1 MQNILFGGAQRAANG
16 IVDEL
21 SKRPSRALSL
31 RVHNQKGEKKG
42 QRKQKFTFKPE
53 LPFDQQFAQLEI
65 YAQQHFRRRLQIKGF
80 KGTFKIENWIN
91 IETKLRN
98 MEGLKAIGFVDTQL
112 DKVHLDVLCK
122 WLSWIEPQK
131 LIIELQQNELDN
143 EDCADF
149 LYFLFER
156 NIDVRSIYIMGNP
169 GIYKGVLLKELK
181 DYLFKKFENNMIHY
195 YKLIKNKQTFSVAI
209 LRLLRRKSDELISK
223 RIHRAEAKIDQ
234 TQYYKLQLKNCFTDK
249 NWKGFQDLIQTTYK
263 EDNLEQL
270 TYLDISNNF
279 LGTQNAFNSMCT
291 SLSSAKGLLVLKVA
305 NQPLI
310 HNSQTIELLM
320 GNRYDNLKL
329 RELDISDNKEMLE
342 KTFKALSDNIFKSC
356 KIITFTGS
364 LPQQLSTLFKMFV
377 LTEAFADKTKESKQL
392 YREKQK
398 FRKDYLQV
406 LDLSSVENYN
416 RHDLVEKLLLNTVFT
431 EFSNIRTLHVQNFD
445 VGRCQAYV
453 KAKKKFLVYM
463 EKKKQDDAFFKNY
476 KHPLKHIVYPKQ
488 SYRMEIQ
495 TKKEFFQEYLFTE
508 KGSIIEIESIE
519 IQASTFRQ
527 ANRAEGLQEA
537 CVSVI
542 EKTANNPETKYS
554 IKKIIMNEGD
564 YQMDLNTIK
573 CYLCLPSV
581 QLEELS
587 YLNDSMTFQWS
598 RWHQEMISYCSK
610 LNPDQFHSLK
620 ILKLNNLY
628 DINIEIHQFI
638 ELFIFNPKIQLK
650 ELQLIQIYTSNNND
664 NFESL
669 KKAIE
674 LSEKV
679 TLERLSLGE
688 FFEGQGEDIMF
699 EQVVFNQK
707 VNLRSLCLK
716 NIKLQQFLNNI
727 EKLVQ
732 NNQDD
737 NPLQLLTNFEIDN
750 INIESKEDWKKVIQI
765 FIINQRLT
773 LQTLKIKDKVL
784 NQQFSDALNQLIYP
798 FEQELF
804 NLIKSK
810 KEAAGMVRDLN
821 EQNMLSKIQNESIG
835 LPFALNQLN
844 FENCTI
850 QDDVISAFLVICEL
864 KHLSIINCK
873 DFQIGIKK
881 TIDIIKQ
888 LQLDQYYS
896 FKIKSFSCER
906 TVIQDIVT
914 FQSLIKEIVLNS
926 NRQLLEMLNLD
937 SCALNDDM
945 LQALSK
951 QLMAIKEEQ
960 KLYNRVFL
968 LRDLNLSNN
977 NQMSVS
983 SWQQLWDVLLNES
996 KLEKKEE
1003 IPQDQSITVVNPSL
1017 LLSTF
1022 EKDRDNTINETQ
1034 KLIET
1039 SQLCLK
1045 EKTIYNYKKFTPQF
1059 PKQITSLVMKM
1070 DFKNVNDNE
1079 LKFQYYRLIVGFII
1093 HPESQLKNLELESLN
1108 MIIFIQACL
1117 EAYEYSKF
1125 FLESALKQSKQDH
1138 KSQIKSIKI
1147 KSLTANDAESTEK
1160 FIQIFLC
1167 SKHIELT
1174 KLHISGCTQPI
1185 LHLILKNIDR
1195 KEDYQLEELSL
1206 PDIEETLDL
1215 EDTINYCQWLIFGD
1229 KMPIKKL
1236 SSSPNLS
1243 EINEEKCDQFTF
1255 SKVKV
1260 ESIYLKY
1267 KQETSNNIKQ
1277 YSMILFKLILNG
1289 LQEITIDKTDA
1300 TSIIVDTFNK
1310 INNFDNLKLKKLIFK
1325 GDLKINKNLFE
1336 KLSKLFEI
1344 LELFQVQKLLL
1355 ENEFEIYDI
1364 CSLMDIHQ
1372 QKNLKFEIKQVTC
1385 NNPNEFYKKF
1395 LFNPN
1400 VGITEI
1406 ILKDPQLLENK
1417 FDIYELGQKIRYFNL
1432 SMGLLYNS
1440 GTQLSVNALEI
1451 ISKMLIYN
1459 ESSNLEELVLHQCH
1473 FKPAGIE
1480 ALCKYASTFR
1490 EKIKKEGRAK
1500 TATLKLKRVTLYYAL
1515 YIGDDGVKKY
1525 VNNLL
1530 YFEYINIERFEVQV
1544 TNWNDEMTNSLC
1556 QAAQCWLQYQ
1566 KDQKR
1571 QYSTKYPIKYL
1582 DMGRNEF
1589 IEEQETWSN
1598 FLKTFV
1604 FTDNTPDLETLNIHF
1619 MALNDLKT
1627 RYIIAEALQFFS
1639 KKPQNYKFNVK
1650 KINFSQNNSLT
1661 HLGWQ
1666 NLFKNFFFHPMV
1678 YLEELN
1684 MISTM
1689 LDSQIKLDVIAQV
1702 IKDRALASPNKKVPL
1717 HTFLCYNVSLKD
1729 YIADYLS
1736 EQPPNYQVPYD
1747 IPVEIEYDNSLNYGY
1762 FDGIPES
1769 FGDILQMFQRIL
1781 KLRQNIVHLKDWKF
1795 TRSKYSPYH
1804 LNMSDHYLNILN
1816 QYYTAQGNDQIDIYI
1831 SLQSLDNF
1839 ANHFGYI
1846 TEYPGSPYPYNLIFQ
1861 QNTFDF
1867 LKEKNCN
1874 IFKIKFIQ
1882 TEFAE
1887 LEQINQ
1893 FQILKLWHNIK
1904 HHNTSIDQIQ
1914 IEYDLNDDL
1923 VDEMF
1928 RQGYDER
1935 DIISLIRLI
1944 PPSKIRIQNS
1954 LSIQAIK
1961 GIYSILYDTY
1971 YFKYAM
1977 ISYSFDNF
1985 LNIGIGYS
1993 LREVFY
1999 NYNATGPIR
2008 KFFKIAFYKFFN
2020 FFVIPTKRYLFN
2032 DEVKRL
2038 NDYLSQQ
2045 KFYFFVIVITNI
2057 LFFVI
2062 TLAGPYLLTYKLL
2075 DRDASQLTKNY
2086 ICVNGTSKEASYL
2099 YYAFAVITLIT
2110 EAILYYKVA
2119 QIVPNHTQRIIV
2131 NKIANE
2137 KEDDE
2142 NQQRLDE
2149 QAQEKQKNKILPAS
2163 EEDVTM
2169 IKKQSQ
2175 TQNTEIARHS
2185 VFQKMATAVNK
2196 KFSQVA
2202 GKFTTAVTAQAEEFT
2217 QSKWGILLSY
2227 GITLLSSQLFKFDL
2241 YNDVVFILNA
2251 YNCEEFIV
2259 FLLAL
2264 ITTAF
2269 SQGIYILQF
2278 FYLIGVRV
2286 VQNQKTAKLLSS
2298 KFINDFYAISFLGR
2312 NAALSTLL
2320 DSSAPFNVIIIPN
2333 TRIGRYIFPHHAGK
2347 AMSNLVKSYFFQFL
2361 CEDLPQTLLQM
2372 YFVVSQAIKRSKELQ
2387 VQVYISIC
2395 TAILTALLSFY
2406 KFLSIRP
2413 TNLLQ
2418 DNFDELSSRL
2428 SKGYNQQIQT
2438 CLKYENDQIK
2448 TYIDLYNSPDYEV
2461 VQVEQSQEERQSLL
2475 N

>member
-1 MQNILFGGAQRAANG
+1 MQNILFGGAQKAANG
-16 IVDEL
+16 IVDEF

-42 QRKQKFTFKPE
+42 QKKAKFTFKPD
-53 LPFDQQFAQLEI
+53 LPLEQQFAQLEI
-65 YAQQHFRRRLQIKGF
+65 YALQHNRRRLQIKGF

-98 MEGLKAIGFVDTQL
+98 MQGLKAIGFIDTQL
-112 DKVHLDVLCK
+112 DKVHLDVLSR
-122 WLSWIEPQK
+122 WLSWVDPQK

-143 EDCADF
+143 EDVAEF

-169 GIYKGVLLKELK
+169 GIYKGVLLKELN
-181 DYLFKKFENNMIHY
+181 DYLFKKFEKNMIHY
-195 YKLIKNKQTFSVAI
+195 YKLIKNKQALSVAI
-209 LRLLRRKSDELISK
+209 IRLLRRKNDEAKSK
-223 RIHRAEAKIDQ
+223 RIHRAEVKIDQ

-279 LGTQNAFNSMCT
+279 LGTQNAFNNMCT
-291 SLSSAKGLLVLKVA
+291 SMSSAKGLLVLKIA

-329 RELDISDNKEMLE
+329 REFDISDNKDMLE
-342 KTFKALSDNIFKSC
+342 KTFKALSDNIFKFC

-364 LPQQLSTLFKMFV
+364 MPQQLSTLFKMFV
-377 LTEAFADKTKESKQL
+377 LTEAFADKTKESKQI
-392 YREKQK
+392 YREKK
-398 FRKDYLQV
+398 YFRKDYLQI
-406 LDLSSVENYN
+406 LDLSSIENYN

-431 EFSNIRTLHVQNFD
+431 EFTNIRTLHVQNFD
-445 VGRCQAYV
+445 VGRCQGYV
-453 KAKKKFLVYM
+453 KAKKKFLTYM
-463 EKKKQDDAFFKNY
+463 EKKKQDDTFFKNY

-488 SYRMEIQ
+488 TYRMEIQ
-495 TKKEFFQEYLFTE
+495 TKKEFFLEYLFTE
-508 KGSIIEIESIE
+508 KGSIIEIETII
-519 IQASTFRQ
+519 IQSSTFRQ

-537 CVSVI
+537 CALVI
-542 EKTANNPETKYS
+542 EKTNANADVRYS
-554 IKKIIMNEGD
+554 IKKISMDDSD
-564 YQMDLNTIK
+564 YQMNYQTLQ
-573 CYLCLPSV
+573 CFLCLASV
-581 QLEELS
+581 QLEEFS
-587 YLNDSMTFQWS
+587 YSNDSMTFEWDV
-598 RWHQEMISYCSK
+598 WYQEMKSYCTK
-610 LNPDQFHSLK
+610 LQTDQFHSLK
-620 ILKLNNLY
+620 TLKLQNISDMY
-628 DINIEIHQFI
+628 IEINQFI
-638 ELFIFNPKIQLK
+638 ELLVFNPKIQLK
-650 ELQLIQIYTSNNND
+650 ELVMIDVYTSNIQENY
-664 NFESL
+664 ESL
-669 KKAIE
+669 KSIVDQ
-674 LSEKV
+674 SGKV
-679 TLERLSLGE
+679 TLEKLALGE
-688 FFEGQGEDIMF
+688 LQAGQGEEMIF
-699 EQVVFNQK
+699 EQVIFNKRVQLK
-707 VNLRSLCLK
+707 SLVLK
-716 NIKLQQFLNNI
+716 NVKLQQFLNKI
-727 EKLVQ
+727 EKLVEE
-732 NNQDD
+732 NIHD
-737 NPLQLLTNFEIDN
+737 NPLQFLTYLEIDK
-750 INIESKEDWKKVIQI
+750 INIQQKEDWRKVIQI
-765 FIINQRLT
+765 FIINQRLS
-773 LQTLKIKDKVL
+773 LQLLKIKNTVL
-784 NQQFSDALNQLIYP
+784 NQQFSEILNQLLFP

-804 NLIKSK
+804 NIIKSK
-810 KEAAGMVRDLN
+810 KETAGMVIDLN
-821 EQNMLSKIQNESIG
+821 EQNMLSQIQNESIG
-835 LPFALNQLN
+835 LPFVLYELNY
-844 FENCTI
+844 ENCTI
-850 QDDVISAFLVICEL
+850 QDDVLSGFLVICEL
-864 KHLSIINCK
+864 KNLSFINCQDLK
-873 DFQIGIKK
+873 IGIKK
-881 TIDIIKQ
+881 SMEIIKR
-888 LQLDQYYS
+888 LELDQYYS
-896 FKIKSFSCER
+896 YKIKSFSCER
-906 TVIQDIVT
+906 TEIQDVET
-914 FQSLIKEIVLNS
+914 FQSLIKEIALNS

-937 SCALNDDM
+937 SCALNDEM
-945 LQALSK
+945 MQALSK

-968 LRDLNLSNN
+968 LRDLNLNN
-977 NQMSVS
+977 NNKISVS
-983 SWQQLWDVLLNES
+983 SWQQLWDVILNES

-1003 IPQDQSITVVNPSL
+1003 AHMEQSIT
-1017 LLSTF
+1017 
-1022 EKDRDNTINETQ
+1022 EKENIINETQ

-1039 SQLCLK
+1039 SQLFLK
-1045 EKTIYNYKKFTPQF
+1045 EKILYNYKKFTPQF
-1059 PKQITSLVMKM
+1059 PKQITSLVIRM
-1070 DFKNVNDNE
+1070 DFKTLNDNE
-1079 LKFQYYRLIVGFII
+1079 LKYEYYRLIVGFII
-1093 HPESQLKNLELESLN
+1093 HPESELKTLELESLN
-1108 MIIFIQACL
+1108 MIVFIKACI
-1117 EAYEYSKF
+1117 EAFEFSKYY
-1125 FLESALKQSKQDH
+1125 LESALKQSKHDH
-1138 KSQIKSIKI
+1138 KSQIKSVTI

-1167 SKHIELT
+1167 STHIELS
-1174 KLHISGCTQPI
+1174 KLSVFGCTQPI

-1195 KEDYQLEELSL
+1195 KEVYQLEELSL
-1206 PDIEETLDL
+1206 PDLEETLDL
-1215 EDTINYCQWLIFGD
+1215 EDTINYCQWLVFGQR
-1229 KMPIKKL
+1229 MPIKKL
-1236 SSSPNLS
+1236 SSCPNLADMNQ
-1243 EINEEKCDQFTF
+1243 EQFNQF
-1255 SKVKV
+1255 NLSKVKV
-1260 ESIYLKY
+1260 ESINLKY
-1267 KQETSNNIKQ
+1267 KQDTSSNVKQ
-1277 YSMILFKLILNG
+1277 YSLLLAKLILNG
-1289 LQEITIDKTDA
+1289 LQEITIDKSDT
-1300 TSIIVDTFNK
+1300 TSIIVETFNK
-1310 INNFDNLKLKKLIFK
+1310 VNNLDNLKLKKLIFK
-1325 GDLKINKNLFE
+1325 GDFKLNKNLFE
-1336 KLSKLFEI
+1336 KISKLFEK
-1344 LELFQVQKLLL
+1344 LEFFQVQKLLL

-1364 CSLMDIHQ
+1364 CQLMDVHKT
-1372 QKNLKFEIKQVTC
+1372 KNLKFDIKSVTC
-1385 NNPNEFYKKF
+1385 NNPGEFYKKF

-1432 SMGLLYNS
+1432 NMGLLYNS
-1440 GTQLSVNALEI
+1440 STQLNVNALQI

-1473 FKPAGIE
+1473 FKLAGIE
-1480 ALCKYASTFR
+1480 ALCKYSNSLR
-1490 EKIKKEGRAK
+1490 EKIKSDGREK
-1500 TATLKLKRVTLYYAL
+1500 TAQLKLNRITLYYSL
-1515 YIGDDGVKKY
+1515 YIGDDGVQKY
-1525 VNNLL
+1525 VNDLL

-1544 TNWNDEMTNSLC
+1544 TNWNDAMTNSLC
-1556 QAAQCWLQYQ
+1556 LAAQNWFQFQ
-1566 KDQKR
+1566 KDKQR
-1571 QYSTKYPIKYL
+1571 QYSTKYPIKYI
-1582 DMGRNEF
+1582 DIGRNEF

-1627 RYIIAEALQFFS
+1627 RYLIAEALQFFS
-1639 KKPQNYKFNVK
+1639 KKPSNYKFNVK
-1650 KINFSQNNSLT
+1650 KVNFSQNNSLT

-1666 NLFKNFFFHPMV
+1666 NLFKNFFFHPKV

-1702 IKDRALASPNKKVPL
+1702 IKERALDSPNKKVPL

-1736 EQPPNYQVPYD
+1736 EQPQNYQTPYD
-1747 IPVEIEYDNSLNYGY
+1747 IPVEIEYNNSLNFGY
-1762 FDGIPES
+1762 FDGVPEA

-1781 KLRQNIVHLKDWKF
+1781 KTRQNIVYIKDWKL

-1804 LNMSDHYLNILN
+1804 LNMCDHYLNILN
-1816 QYYTAQGNDQIDIYI
+1816 QYYTTKKNDLIDICI

-1839 ANHFGYI
+1839 ANYFGYI
-1846 TEYPGSPYPYNLIFQ
+1846 TEYPGSPYPYNLLFQ
-1861 QNTFDF
+1861 QNSFNYF
-1867 LKEKNCN
+1867 KEKSCN
-1874 IFKIKFIQ
+1874 IFKIKIIQ

-1893 FQILKLWHNIK
+1893 FQILNIWNHVK
-1904 HHNTSIDQIQ
+1904 HSSTSIDQIQ
-1914 IEYDLNDDL
+1914 VEYDLNDDL

-1928 RQGYDER
+1928 RQGFDER

-1999 NYNATGPIR
+1999 NYKAVGPIR

-2020 FFVIPTKRYLFN
+2020 FFVIPTKRYIFN

-2045 KFYFFVIVITNI
+2045 KFYFFIIVITNI

-2075 DRDASQLTKNY
+2075 DRDAVQLTKNY
-2086 ICVNGTSKEASYL
+2086 ICANGTSKEASYL
-2099 YYAFAVITLIT
+2099 YYSFAFITLIT

-2131 NKIANE
+2131 SKITNE
-2137 KEDDE
+2137 KEQNEE
-2142 NQQRLDE
+2142 NQQQPDG
-2149 QAQEKQKNKILPAS
+2149 QIQEKHNNKVLPSS
-2163 EEDVTM
+2163 EEDASM
-2169 IKKQSQ
+2169 LKKQKQ
-2175 TQNTEIARHS
+2175 TQNQSQNFDMGRHS
-2185 VFQKMATAVNK
+2185 ILQKMATAVNK
-2196 KFSQVA
+2196 KITQYA

-2259 FLLAL
+2259 FILAL

-2278 FYLIGVRV
+2278 FYLISVRV

-2333 TRIGRYIFPHHAGK
+2333 TRIGRYFLPHHAGK

-2372 YFVVSQAIKRSKELQ
+2372 YFVVSQAIRRTKELQ

-2418 DNFDELSSRL
+2418 ENFDELSSKL
-2428 SKGYNQQIQT
+2428 SSGYNQLIQNN
-2438 CLKYENDQIK
+2438 LQQENDQIK
-2448 TYIDLYNSPDYEV
+2448 TYIDLYNTVDYEIV
-2461 VQVEQSQEERQSLL
+2461 NVEQSQEERQSLL